1 MTIDRLNSL
10 DPIRDPKKPSG
21 TGAAPRSGKGDSIA
35 ISSDAVVKA
44 ELYSALEAAKAAPEL
59 RTDRIAEVRAR
70 LADPGYIDDAVISLT
85 ADRIVDQ
92 LLSEDR

>member
-10 DPIRDPKKPSG
+10 DPIREPKKPSG
-21 TGAAPRSGKGDSIA
+21 SEAPQRSGKGDSIA

-44 ELYSALEAAKAAPEL
+44 ELYTAFEAAKAAPE
-59 RTDRIAEVRAR
+59 VRADR
-70 LADPGYIDDAVISLT
+70 VAEAKARMADPAYINDAVISMT

-92 LLSEDR
+92 LIGSE

>member
-10 DPIRDPKKPSG
+10 DPIREPKKPN
-21 TGAAPRSGKGDSIA
+21 GAGSPQRPGKGDSIN

-44 ELYSALEAAKAAPEL
+44 ELYKAVEVAKAAPEV
-59 RTDRIAEVRAR
+59 RADRVAEVKAR
-70 LADPGYIDDAVISLT
+70 LASPGYINDAVISMT

-92 LLSEDR
+92 LLGNQ

>member
-10 DPIRDPKKPSG
+10 DPIREPKKPN
-21 TGAAPRSGKGDSIA
+21 GAGAPQRSGKGDSIA

-44 ELYSALEAAKAAPEL
+44 ELYKALEVAKAAPEV
-59 RTDRIAEVRAR
+59 RPDRVAEVKAR
-70 LADPGYIDDAVISLT
+70 LADPNYMNDAVVSMT

-92 LLSEDR
+92 LLGNE

>member
-10 DPIRDPKKPSG
+10 DPIREPKKPNSA
-21 TGAAPRSGKGDSIA
+21 GAPQRSGKGDSIT

-44 ELYSALEAAKAAPEL
+44 ELYSALEVARASPEV
-59 RTDRIAEVRAR
+59 RADRVAEARAR
-70 LADPGYIDDAVISLT
+70 LADPSYINDAVVSMT

-92 LLSEDR
+92 LLGK

>member
-10 DPIRDPKKPSG
+10 DPIRDPMKPSG
-21 TGAAPRSGKGDSIA
+21 TGAAQRSGKGDSIA